1 MELHHAKCFS
11 FVDNTYVSSSDNDE
25 DVLVTTEPIPV
36 IFHQIATG
44 LVAFALC
51 LSHSSLASLTE
62 EEEAQRGNPHLG
74 LGRVMASEKAP
85 KCSCLRSHDTAAQL
99 KKTLKEIMTLR
110 NFIMEDR

>member
-44 LVAFALC
+44 NPISTEFYQIHNFGGKQRCCLNLEGDMLLKDSAVQFAIFSGLVLVNCPTF
-51 LSHSSLASLTE
+51 
-62 EEEAQRGNPHLG
+62 QN
-74 LGRVMASEKAP
+74 
-85 KCSCLRSHDTAAQL
+85 
-99 KKTLKEIMTLR
+99 IR
-110 NFIMEDR
+110 N